1 MSHILRATP
10 WTIRIALATVVLMLA
25 VAALAP
31 WISPYDPGDQD
42 LLGRLLPPFSTSA
55 GGDYHLLG
63 TDHLGR
69 DVLARVIYG
78 SRISIAFGVLGT
90 IFGLVLGSVLGL
102 VAGFIGN
109 RFDQGIMFLV
119 DVQQSLPF
127 IVLCLIAIA
136 MFGTGLTTLI
146 PLLGFAGWEVYARYA
161 RASSLSARTSLY
173 VLASRS
179 IGAPNLHL
187 IRRHIL
193 PNVTAPITVVA
204 TLNITGI
211 IILESS
217 LSFLGIGVQP
227 PTPSWGNM
235 ISEGRQYLGTAWWMA
250 VMPGIAMIA
259 TTLSIALLGDWLRDA
274 LDPTTRKR

>member
-1 MSHILRATP
+1 MFRDLRAAP
-10 WTIRIALATVVLMLA
+10 WTIRIVFAIVLLMLA
-25 VAALAP
+25 IAALAP
-31 WISPYDPGDQD
+31 WISPYDPAHQD
-42 LLGRLLPPFSTSA
+42 LLGRLLPPSTTSA
-55 GGDYHLLG
+55 SGDYHLLG

-78 SRISIAFGVLGT
+78 SRISIAFGVLGAV
-90 IFGLVLGSVLGL
+90 FGLVLGSTLGL
-102 VAGFIGN
+102 IAGFANN
-109 RFDQGIMFLV
+109 RIDQGIMFLV
-119 DVQQSLPF
+119 DIQQSLPF

-136 MFGTGLTTLI
+136 MFGTGMSTLI

-161 RASSLSARTSLY
+161 RAGSLSARTSLY

-179 IGAPNLHL
+179 LGAPNLHL
-187 IRRHIL
+187 IRRHIV
-193 PNVTAPITVVA
+193 PNINAPIIVVA

-250 VMPGIAMIA
+250 ACPGFAMVA
-259 TTLSIALLGDWLRDA
+259 TTLSIALLGDWLRDT
-274 LDPTTRKR
+274 LDPTTRSR